1 MNASLRRLLHLACEA
16 VSEMLISKLNASLR
30 RLLRLAREAVS
41 DMSSSK
47 LVSQES
53 QGDMPSPQAM
63 IVFCDTQEFWPA
75 CEKMAQEMS
84 QKQAALEALSS
95 VDIDKYADEDADTQP
110 IELYSNVNVNVN
122 VDSELADPDA
132 DTQPAGEMK

>member
-1 MNASLRRLLHLACEA
+1 
-16 VSEMLISKLNASLR
+16 
-30 RLLRLAREAVS
+30 
-41 DMSSSK
+41 
-47 LVSQES
+47 
-53 QGDMPSPQAM
+53 MPSPQAM

-95 VDIDKYADEDADTQP
+95 VNNVDFKFADEDADTQP
-110 IELYSNVNVNVN
+110 IEDYSYNVNVN

-132 DTQPAGEMK
+132 DAQPAGEMK